1 MVGAPGRD
9 RIRVN
14 YGTEDGVSAEPT
26 VSLDSRGTRIRTCC
40 GCHATARVKAW
51 RAMKD
56 SRRHVVVAGAGVAG
70 LETALALQA
79 LAQEQVSVELIAP
92 EDEFVYRPLA
102 VAEPFHVGEVR
113 RFPLARL
120 VEAAGAELRNGE
132 LAEVKPDEKL
142 AVLADGG
149 TVEYDVLVLAL
160 GACPLP
166 AVPGA
171 LTFRGLP
178 EDSEE
183 LARLLERVTT
193 RDLRRLVFAVP
204 AGSTWP
210 LPLYELA
217 LLTGEY
223 LSEHLTHAELTVVT
237 PEKQPLGLFG
247 NAASEAIAL
256 LLETR
261 GIGLRTAAQ
270 PVAFEDGA
278 LQLADRGTVAADAV
292 VALPKLEGP
301 PLDGIPQD
309 ERGFVPT
316 DEYGRVAELTD
327 VYAAGDLTQSSIK
340 QGGIAAQEADAVA
353 EAIAADAGA
362 PVQPSPCRPVL
373 RGLLFT
379 GFVPRF
385 LRHEETGQSLVD
397 TQPLWWPP
405 GKIVGRYLSPF
416 LAEHLGLAT
425 STEAAPADA
434 LPIEVA
440 VDRPAWTPI

>member
-1 MVGAPGRD
+1 
-9 RIRVN
+9 
-14 YGTEDGVSAEPT
+14 
-26 VSLDSRGTRIRTCC
+26 
-40 GCHATARVKAW
+40 
-51 RAMKD
+51 MKNG
-56 SRRHVVVAGAGVAG
+56 RRHVVVAGAGVAG

-79 LAQEQVSVELIAP
+79 LAPEHVSVELIAP
-92 EDEFVYRPLA
+92 EEEFVYRPLA
-102 VAEPFHVGEVR
+102 VAEPFHIGEVR

-120 VEAAGAELRNGE
+120 VGFAGAELRHAA
-132 LAEVKPDEKL
+132 LAGVNPDEKF
-142 AVLADGG
+142 ASLADGS
-149 TVEYDVLVLAL
+149 TAEYDVLVLAL
-160 GACPLP
+160 GAHPLP

-183 LARLLERVTT
+183 LARLLERVT
-193 RDLRRLVFAVP
+193 LRELRQIAFAVP
-204 AGSTWP
+204 ADSTWQ

-217 LLTGEY
+217 LMTGEY
-223 LSEHLTHAELTVVT
+223 LAEHLTHGELTLVT
-237 PEKQPLGLFG
+237 PEEQPLDLFG
-247 NAASEAIAL
+247 TKASDAMAQL
-256 LLETR
+256 LDMR
-261 GIGLRTAAQ
+261 GIGLRTATA

-278 LQLADRGTVAADAV
+278 LRLADGSFVAADAV

-301 PLDGIPQD
+301 RLDGIPQD
-309 ERGFVPT
+309 DRGFVPT
-316 DEYGRVAELTD
+316 DDYGRVAGLTD
-327 VYAAGDLTQSSIK
+327 VYAAGDLMQSSVK

-385 LRHEETGQSLVD
+385 LRHEDSGLSLVD

-425 STEAAPADA
+425 SGPAPADA

-440 VDRPAWTPI
+440 VDRPAWNPV

>member
-1 MVGAPGRD
+1 
-9 RIRVN
+9 
-14 YGTEDGVSAEPT
+14 
-26 VSLDSRGTRIRTCC
+26 
-40 GCHATARVKAW
+40 
-51 RAMKD
+51 MKD

-79 LAQEQVSVELIAP
+79 LAPQHASVELIAP

-102 VAEPFHVGEVR
+102 VAEPFHAGEVR

-120 VEAAGAELRNGE
+120 VDAAGAELRSGV
-132 LAEVKPDEKL
+132 LAGVDPEEKR
-142 AVLADGG
+142 AVLSDGS

-160 GACPLP
+160 GARPLP

-171 LTFRGLP
+171 LTFRGAP
-178 EDSEE
+178 EDSAQ
-183 LARLLERVTT
+183 LARLLEQVTG
-193 RDLRRLVFAVP
+193 REMRRLVFAVP

-223 LSEHLTHAELTVVT
+223 LAEHLTHAELTVVT
-237 PEKQPLGLFG
+237 PEEQPLAVFG
-247 NAASEAIAL
+247 TKASEAMAM

-261 GIGLRTAAQ
+261 GIDLRTAKS
-270 PVAFEDGA
+270 PVAFEDGV
-278 LQLADRGTVAADAV
+278 LRSADGSGVAADAV

-301 PLDGIPQD
+301 HLDGIPQD

-316 DEYGRVAELTD
+316 DDYGRVAGLID
-327 VYAAGDLTQSSIK
+327 VYAAGDLMQSAVK
-340 QGGIAAQEADAVA
+340 QGGVAAQEADAVA
-353 EAIAADAGA
+353 AAIAADAGA
-362 PVQPSPCRPVL
+362 AVESGPCKPVL
-373 RGLLFT
+373 RGLLLT

-385 LRHEETGQSLVD
+385 LRHEEGGASLID

-425 STEAAPADA
+425 SAGAPPADA
-434 LPIEVA
+434 LPVEVA
-440 VDRPAWTPI
+440 VDRPAWTPV

>member
-1 MVGAPGRD
+1 VQA
-9 RIRVN
+9 
-14 YGTEDGVSAEPT
+14 
-26 VSLDSRGTRIRTCC
+26 SRLMT
-40 GCHATARVKAW
+40 
-51 RAMKD
+51 D

-79 LAQEQVSVELIAP
+79 IAAEHVSVELIAP

-102 VAEPFHVGEVR
+102 VAEPFHVGEAR

-120 VEAAGAELRNGE
+120 VEAAGAELRLGA
-132 LAEVKPDEKL
+132 LAAVDPEEKR
-142 AVLADGG
+142 ATLADGS

-160 GACPLP
+160 GAQPVP

-171 LTFRGLP
+171 LTFRGRP

-183 LARLLERVTT
+183 LAGLLERLTT
-193 RDLRRLVFAVP
+193 RDLGRLVFTVP
-204 AGSTWP
+204 AGSSWP

-223 LSEHLTHAELTVVT
+223 LAEHLTHAELTVVT
-237 PEKQPLGLFG
+237 PEERPLGLFG
-247 NAASEAIAL
+247 TKASDAMAL
-256 LLETR
+256 LLEMR
-261 GIGLRTAAQ
+261 GIGLRTSTA

-278 LQLADRGTVAADAV
+278 LRLTDGGAVTADAV

-301 PLDGIPQD
+301 RLDGIPQD

-316 DEYGRVAELTD
+316 DEFGRVAGLTD
-327 VYAAGDLTQSSIK
+327 VYAAGDLMQSSIK

-373 RGLLFT
+373 RGLLLT

-385 LRHEETGQSLVD
+385 LRHEDTGASLVD

-416 LAEHLGLAT
+416 LAEHLGLAMSSDAT
-425 STEAAPADA
+425 PADG
-434 LPIEVA
+434 LPVEVA
-440 VDRPAWTPI
+440 VDRPAWTPV

>member
-1 MVGAPGRD
+1 
-9 RIRVN
+9 
-14 YGTEDGVSAEPT
+14 
-26 VSLDSRGTRIRTCC
+26 
-40 GCHATARVKAW
+40 
-51 RAMKD
+51 MKD
-56 SRRHVVVAGAGVAG
+56 GRRHVVVAGAGVAG

-79 LAQEQVSVELIAP
+79 LAPEHVSVELVAP
-92 EDEFVYRPLA
+92 EEDFVYRPLA

-113 RFPLARL
+113 RFPLAQL
-120 VEAAGAELRNGE
+120 VDAAGAELRHGALTRVNPE
-132 LAEVKPDEKL
+132 ENIA
-142 AVLADGG
+142 ALADGS

-160 GACPLP
+160 GARPLE

-178 EDSEE
+178 EDGKE
-183 LARLLERVTT
+183 LAGLLERATT
-193 RDLRRLVFAVP
+193 RDLTRLAFAVP
-204 AGSTWP
+204 ADSTWP

-223 LSEHLTHAELTVVT
+223 LSEHLAHAELTVVT
-237 PEKQPLGLFG
+237 AEEQPLGLFG
-247 NAASEAIAL
+247 TTAGEAMAQ
-256 LLETR
+256 LLEIR
-261 GIGLRTAAQ
+261 GIGLRTTAP
-270 PVAFEDGA
+270 PVAFEDGV
-278 LQLADRGTVAADAV
+278 LRVADGGTVDAEAV

-301 PLDGIPQD
+301 RLEGIPQD

-316 DEYGRVAELTD
+316 DEFGRVAGLTD
-327 VYAAGDLTQSSIK
+327 LYAAGDLMQSAIK

-385 LRHEETGQSLVD
+385 LRHEEAGPSLVD

-416 LAEHLGLAT
+416 LAEHLGLAAA
-425 STEAAPADA
+425 SDSAPADA
-434 LPIEVA
+434 LPVEVA
-440 VDRPAWTPI
+440 VDRPAWTPV

>member
-1 MVGAPGRD
+1 
-9 RIRVN
+9 
-14 YGTEDGVSAEPT
+14 
-26 VSLDSRGTRIRTCC
+26 
-40 GCHATARVKAW
+40 
-51 RAMKD
+51 MKD

-79 LAQEQVSVELIAP
+79 VAPEHVSVELITP

-102 VAEPFHVGEVR
+102 VAEPFHVGEMR

-120 VEAAGAELRNGE
+120 VAAAGAELRLGA
-132 LAEVKPDEKL
+132 LAAVDPDEKR
-142 AVLADGG
+142 ATLADGSA
-149 TVEYDVLVLAL
+149 VDYDVLVLAL
-160 GACPLP
+160 GAQPLP

-171 LTFRGLP
+171 LTFRGRP

-183 LARLLERVTT
+183 LARLLERVAT
-193 RDLRRLVFAVP
+193 RDVRRLVFTVP
-204 AGSTWP
+204 AGSCWP

-237 PEKQPLGLFG
+237 PEEQPLGLFG
-247 NAASEAIAL
+247 TKASEAIAL
-256 LLETR
+256 LLDMR
-261 GIGLRTAAQ
+261 GIGLRTATA
-270 PVAFEDGA
+270 PVAFEDGV
-278 LQLADRGTVAADAV
+278 LRVADGRTVDADAV

-301 PLDGIPQD
+301 RLDGIPQD
-309 ERGFVPT
+309 EHGFVPA
-316 DEYGRVAELTD
+316 DEFGRVAGLTD
-327 VYAAGDLTQSSIK
+327 VYAAGDLTQSAIK

-385 LRHEETGQSLVD
+385 LRHEEAGPSLVD

-416 LAEHLGLAT
+416 LAEHLGLAAT
-425 STEAAPADA
+425 SETAPGDA
-434 LPIEVA
+434 LPVEVA
-440 VDRPAWTPI
+440 VDRPAWTPV